1 MRAIVTG
8 GAGFIGSHVV
18 DALVARGDE
27 VHALDDLSTGKRENV
42 GAGAVLH
49 EADELEGGE
58 RRREYRGTTPG
69 IRDLD
74 RLEDLVHGRNLFASR

>member
-1 MRAIVTG
+1 MQRVHERLAQE
-8 GAGFIGSHVV
+8 
-18 DALVARGDE
+18 DE
-27 VHALDDLSTGKRENV
+27 REQD
-42 GAGAVLH
+42 